1 MSHITNCRVVRRI
14 ARSSL
19 SYRPI
24 KLKGPNLIVVK
35 NELSMPQ
42 ETVADNEPKGMRE
55 RDGLGLDRRISKSGP
70 EKSPLPGAGVELTRR
85 RSG

>member
-1 MSHITNCRVVRRI
+1 LR
-14 ARSSL
+14 
-19 SYRPI
+19 
-24 KLKGPNLIVVK
+24 GPKVIVVK

-55 RDGLGLDRRISKSGP
+55 REGLGLDRPISKSGP
-70 EKSPLPGAGVELTRR
+70 EKSPWPGARVELTRR